1 MASPTVTTPSIV
13 SVTQT
18 GSTETIVF
26 SSIAPSCDVAV
37 GSTQAAANYAWFAS
51 VPCTQ
56 VIATGIPT
64 DGSMV
69 WVRIFALYPSVTTV
83 MDYSF
88 TSLKIAPSPIPS
100 TIQLGLDA
108 DMGGF
113 RPFLSTDP
121 WNTDVSAFPVNPL
134 GTTYLA
140 TTGGQLHP
148 GFGTTYGG
156 GPNGLPYYVV
166 GAGQPKVPVTL
177 GSYASQSD
185 PGPMPLPS
193 DASIIEFGGGDN
205 HVIILDSVGYT
216 EYDLFGAAYSAT
228 SGWSATSSAI
238 FNLHT
243 NTQRPIGWT
252 SANAAGLPEFE
263 GLVRYDEV
271 VTRGV
276 INHALSFTVQWT
288 QQGFIAPA
296 SHAAGSCG
304 ANPST
309 TLKTCMPM
317 GARYRLKAAYD
328 CSTYSKEVQ
337 VICTAMKK
345 YGVILTDNGANW
357 FISGAPDPRWSDT
370 HLGDLKSI
378 PSSAMEMV
386 QTGSIVNQ

>member
-1 MASPTVTTPSIV
+1 MSMAQASKKQGLGKGIRALLDNIDEDLQGVKEGVPAVSGQTNTAGTARIPLDQIEVNPSQPRHDFDEQALKELSESIKLHDIIQPITVVKVGHNRYQLISGERRVRASKMASIADIPAYVRTTDSQGMLELALLENLQRENLNAIEIALSYRQLMDECGLTQEQVSERMKKERSTV
-13 SVTQT
+13 
-18 GSTETIVF
+18 
-26 SSIAPSCDVAV
+26 
-37 GSTQAAANYAWFAS
+37 ANYLRLLKLPPDIQKA
-51 VPCTQ
+51 
-56 VIATGIPT
+56 
-64 DGSMV
+64 
-69 WVRIFALYPSVTTV
+69 VR
-83 MDYSF
+83 
-88 TSLKIAPSPIPS
+88 
-100 TIQLGLDA
+100 
-108 DMGGF
+108 
-113 RPFLSTDP
+113 
-121 WNTDVSAFPVNPL
+121 
-134 GTTYLA
+134 
-140 TTGGQLHP
+140 
-148 GFGTTYGG
+148 
-156 GPNGLPYYVV
+156 
-166 GAGQPKVPVTL
+166 
-177 GSYASQSD
+177 
-185 PGPMPLPS
+185 
-193 DASIIEFGGGDN
+193 DN